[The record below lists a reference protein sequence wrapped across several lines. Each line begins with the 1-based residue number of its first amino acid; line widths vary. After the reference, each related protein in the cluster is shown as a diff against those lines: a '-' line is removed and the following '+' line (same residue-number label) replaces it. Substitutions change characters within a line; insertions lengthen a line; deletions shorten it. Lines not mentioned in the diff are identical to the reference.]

1 MYTKEFYISG
11 ADLGALQT
19 LYSQLQG
26 IISVELGTMTVRL
39 ESGQTESVS
48 GLRLA
53 YNPKWLDVSTILD
66 MLYTVEEP
74 QGAFYSAAE
83 DIPQLQ
89 LYLTFASVKKKP
101 ALLTGEIIGFQIGK

>member
-11 ADLGALQT
+11 TDLGALQT

-101 ALLTGEIIGFQIGK
+101 APLTGEIIGFQIGK